1 MEASRRRR
9 LPFALAAA
17 AILSVASFQAFGKV
31 PPSPESFTL
40 VTTGPGVYAA
50 VAKEGSRA
58 SLGNAGFVIG
68 SSGVLVVDTF
78 ASPAAAEELGA
89 EIRRLTAAPVRWV
102 VNTHYHLDHI
112 GGNAVFARRGAALV
126 AHENVRAWARTE
138 NLRWRKEITP
148 KEKTMLAALVLPDVT
163 YTSGIS
169 IWLGDRRV
177 DVLERPG
184 HTGGD
189 SVVLVRDADVLF
201 AGDLFWKGTVPNL
214 VDASTEAWVKTL
226 DGFLREF
233 PATTFVPGHGDVG
246 KALDVRFF
254 RDYLS
259 GLRLSVARG
268 IEDGQSGQALV
279 ESLLPRHRERY
290 GSWKW
295 FGQFAEKNIAS
306 VEEELKGTKAYP
318 SAPPSRSSP
327 VPPGGRPTPDPT
339 ALP

>member
-17 AILSVASFQAFGKV
+17 ALLSAASLPAAGEV
-31 PPSPESFTL
+31 PPSPKSFTL
-40 VTTGPGVYAA
+40 VPASPGVYAA

-58 SLGNAGFVIG
+58 SVGNAGFVIG

-78 ASPAAAEELGA
+78 ASPAAAEELAA

-112 GGNAVFARRGAALV
+112 GGNAVFARRGASLV

-138 NLRWRKEITP
+138 NLKWRKEITP
-148 KEKTMLAALVLPDVT
+148 KEKAMLAALVLPEVT
-163 YTSGIS
+163 HTSGIS

-189 SVVLVRDADVLF
+189 SVVLVRDANVLF

-214 VDASTEAWVKTL
+214 VDASTGAWVDTL

-259 GLRLSVARG
+259 GLRLSVAKG

-279 ESLLPRHRERY
+279 EILLPRHRERY

-306 VEEELKGTKAYP
+306 AEEELKGTKAYP
-318 SAPPSRSSP
+318 PTPPPEPSP
-327 VPPGGRPTPDPT
+327 APPGGRPTPVPT
-339 ALP
+339 AFP